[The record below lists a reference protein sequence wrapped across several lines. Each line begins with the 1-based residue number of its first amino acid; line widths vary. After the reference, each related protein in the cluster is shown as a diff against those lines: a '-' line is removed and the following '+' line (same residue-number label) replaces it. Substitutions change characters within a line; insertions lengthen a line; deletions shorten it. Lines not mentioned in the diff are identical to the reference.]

1 MLYQPEEKGLR
12 LSAMGLGPKRPFS
25 GSAAWQ
31 DEGLETEADVA
42 EEPAV
47 EDETGPVV
55 YLCKACRAKITTS
68 AMRIAVHGKHAHICA
83 NPHGLV
89 FEVGCFS
96 LASGCLTV
104 GAPTEEFTWFPGYA
118 WCIALCLQCTA
129 HLGWHY
135 RSAQAGEFYGL
146 ILTNLVEDQPKSS

>member
-1 MLYQPEEKGLR
+1 MLQQLYGKGMQATGLEPERAPKG
-12 LSAMGLGPKRPFS
+12 A
-25 GSAAWQ
+25 AAWD
-31 DEGLETEADVA
+31 DEGIDAGTEVVEET
-42 EEPAV
+42 AV
-47 EDETGPVV
+47 EDETGPVD

-68 AMRIAVHGKHAHICA
+68 ALRIAVNGKHAHICA

-96 LASGCLTV
+96 RASGCLTV
-104 GAPTEEFTWFPGYA
+104 GSPTEEFTWFPGYA

-135 RSAQAGEFYGL
+135 RSATAGEFYGL
-146 ILTNLVEDQPKSS
+146 ILTNLIEDEPKGA

>member
-1 MLYQPEEKGLR
+1 MCHSTGLHNEELE
-12 LSAMGLGPKRPFS
+12 
-25 GSAAWQ
+25 
-31 DEGLETEADVA
+31 DEALVDA
-42 EEPAV
+42 EEEASLQ
-47 EDETGPVV
+47 DQTGPVA

-68 AMRIAVHGKHAHICA
+68 AMRIAVNGKHAHICA

-96 LASGCLTV
+96 RASGCFLV
-104 GAPTEEFTWFPGYA
+104 GSPTEEFTWFPGYA

-135 RSAQAGEFYGL
+135 RSAKAGEFYGL
-146 ILTNLVEDQPKSS
+146 ILPNLIEDQPDSA